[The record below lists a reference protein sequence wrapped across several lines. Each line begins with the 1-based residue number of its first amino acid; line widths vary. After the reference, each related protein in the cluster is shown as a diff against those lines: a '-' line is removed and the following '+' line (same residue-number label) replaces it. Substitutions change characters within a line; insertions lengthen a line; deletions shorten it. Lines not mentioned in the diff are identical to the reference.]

1 MLYKQRTGLLM
12 GFQKFN
18 KQNLDA
24 RHIHKNN
31 QAIMNMSHVVNQR
44 NKIGF
49 GPNKA
54 SGHKGGIRK
63 TH

>member
-1 MLYKQRTGLLM
+1 MNGFLLM

-18 KQNLDA
+18 KLNLDV
-24 RHIHKNN
+24 RHIHKNR
-31 QAIMNMSHVVNQR
+31 QASMNTSHGINQR
-44 NKIGF
+44 NKIGL

>member
-1 MLYKQRTGLLM
+1 M

-18 KQNLDA
+18 KQNLDM
-24 RHIHKNN
+24 RHIHKNR
-31 QAIMNMSHVVNQR
+31 QAAMNMSHVVNQR